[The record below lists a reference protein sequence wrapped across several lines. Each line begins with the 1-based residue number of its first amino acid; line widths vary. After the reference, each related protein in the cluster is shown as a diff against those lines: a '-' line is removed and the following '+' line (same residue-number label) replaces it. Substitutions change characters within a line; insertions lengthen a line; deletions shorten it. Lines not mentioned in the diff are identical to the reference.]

1 MQCIIDK
8 RINQEWPPNGNYP
21 LKLDKQWTKLKGYIL
36 QQQLHPHIK
45 CKQVGFE
52 LKHFAISKVNL
63 IVAQSSIVII
73 CRIIAMAQLGSYCN
87 SVQSWFRFVDP
98 CLDLLKQVTCGVMWN
113 VSIAGLLWDLSKA
126 IIINCRIV
134 FVVQWRTR
142 CVLNWPALSLVLVSH
157 GQCTCCWPDC
167 TLEGEEYRDRRDNN
181 DINSNSWAI

>member
-21 LKLDKQWTKLKGYIL
+21 PKLDKQWTKLKGYIL

-45 CKQVGFE
+45 CLQVGFE
-52 LKHFAISKVNL
+52 LKHFTISKVNL
-63 IVAQSSIVII
+63 IVAQSSIVTI
-73 CRIIAMAQLGSYCN
+73 CRIIAMAQLGSNCN
-87 SVQSWFRFVDP
+87 SVQSLFRFVDP

-126 IIINCRIV
+126 IIIKQDCLCCPVEN
-134 FVVQWRTR
+134 
-142 CVLNWPALSLVLVSH
+142 SLCFKLA
-157 GQCTCCWPDC
+157 CTKSGPRQSRAVHM
-167 TLEGEEYRDRRDNN
+167 LARLHIRRRRSIQGRRDNN